1 MLESAEGEKI
11 GESKIAA
18 RQGIAMV
25 VLSRVGMATPGMVST
40 LKGASWPSLVISS
53 QVMIPII
60 MNKLESQGFFKRY
73 PKSPAPLQ
81 VTVAFHRTSFLIFVV
96 IDRSPWPG
104 VDFCHTHVLC
114 HLRAEG
120 LHQANGSWTA
130 PAREDQE
137 HEEPSRVA
145 LLQQGLVDLEQS
157 KLVADLCCLWALTRL
172 ASELLLHTWA
182 WRDLIGK
189 LKHSTNLQYIKTS
202 GKLKGMQS
210 SSGGMCQCHIS
221 RRTCQVLSYIMQNGL
236 TFSGI
241 SMVMQ

>member
-25 VLSRVGMATPGMVST
+25 VLSRVGMATPGMVSA
-40 LKGASWPSLVISS
+40 LQGATWPSFVISS

-114 HLRAEG
+114 HLRAKS

-130 PAREDQE
+130 PSGEDQE
-137 HEEPSRVA
+137 HEDPSRVA

-157 KLVADLCCLWALTRL
+157 ELVADLWCLWAPTRS

-182 WRDLIGK
+182 WRDFMGE
-189 LKHSTNLQYIKTS
+189 LKHSTNLS
-202 GKLKGMQS
+202 
-210 SSGGMCQCHIS
+210 IS
-221 RRTCQVLSYIMQNGL
+221 RLQGNFKECNPLLEACASAILVGELVRFLL
-236 TFSGI
+236 TSCKTDLPTQGYLW
-241 SMVMQ
+241 